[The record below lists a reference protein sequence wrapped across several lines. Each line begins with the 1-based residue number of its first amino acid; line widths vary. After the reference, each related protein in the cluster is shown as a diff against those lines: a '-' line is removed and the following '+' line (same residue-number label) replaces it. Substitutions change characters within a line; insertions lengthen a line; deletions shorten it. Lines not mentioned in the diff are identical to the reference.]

1 MTTKKLKQ
9 SSAARCDYCSAEL
22 GCLDNSI
29 RAREYWRGEGF
40 TTFNICDA
48 CLPSAMDDFPQLEG
62 EDRLMALRLLHA
74 RGVNLPWID
83 ESIIAARG
91 IVVPRQLADL
101 REQRE
106 KVLQLYRE
114 GELVA
119 AVWAAQ
125 ALWNAV
131 GHLNESMATRKTRLL
146 GEKFSAGR
154 KSGTKG
160 PVRKAIEKLL
170 KKAPNLKNPE
180 LWDALAAKPPRGWTF
195 FNNHLG
201 QYIEGPN
208 PAEDHM
214 VYRRFCTVCGE
225 ERKKLKL

>member
-1 MTTKKLKQ
+1 MATKKSKG

-40 TTFNICDA
+40 TPFNICDA
-48 CLPSAMDDFPQLEG
+48 CLPGAMDDFPQLNG
-62 EDRLMALRLLHA
+62 EDRLLALRLLHA
-74 RGVNLPWID
+74 RGVNLPRID

-91 IVVPRQLADL
+91 IVVPSQLADL

-106 KVLQLYRE
+106 KVLQLHQE

-131 GHLNESMATRKTRLL
+131 GHLNDSMATRKARLL
-146 GEKFSAGR
+146 GEQFSSGR
-154 KSGTKG
+154 KRGTGG
-160 PVRKAIEKLL
+160 PVRRAIAKALQKSPRLTS
-170 KKAPNLKNPE
+170 KA
-180 LWDALAAKPPRGWTF
+180 LWEGFVSKPPKGWIF
-195 FNNHLG
+195 RDNHLG
-201 QYIEGPN
+201 KYAEGPAN
-208 PAEDHM
+208 AEM
-214 VYRRFCTVCGE
+214 KWGRFQNVCSE
-225 ERKKLKL
+225 ERKKLTL